1 MEQAAELVLPIPEE
15 LVPGVQVKVG
25 LEERDFTEM
34 VEIHITIQ
42 LPVDNRHPIFREV
55 TEIRLEALA
64 VGEEVV
70 AVSMV
75 PEVEVAATM
84 VEMVP
89 AQEQEEVVEVP
100 TFLQTFFPL
109 REPMGLMSG
118 TASLS

>member
-1 MEQAAELVLPIPEE
+1 MVQAAEQVLPIPVE

-25 LEERDFTEM
+25 LEVQDFTEM
-34 VEIHITIQ
+34 VEIHIIIQ

-55 TEIRLEALA
+55 TEIRVEALA
-64 VGEEVV
+64 VGEEEV
-70 AVSMV
+70 AVSTV

-100 TFLQTFFPL
+100 IFLQTLFPS
-109 REPMGLMSG
+109 REPMGLITG
-118 TASLS
+118 TDTLP